1 MKTSTICCIGI
12 ILVVLIIVILIIII
26 KDKSNDMESLIS
38 TTIVEKPIK
47 INNELKSFPVFIINF
62 AHRKDRALNMAGVM
76 NKLGFN
82 NYTFVEPVS
91 KEEIIRNY
99 PGNVHLST
107 LSRFLTTIKIFNMTK
122 TDKFFIFE
130 DDVDIYNRTCSM
142 NDIYNSAKQYNYDLL
157 FFEICY
163 AFCHVSERLNDC
175 LYLLSQPLCNGAILY
190 TQKFVKKFFNYI
202 ENIDITKYPIDS
214 LIIEMDKK
222 NLIRCVG
229 YPYFRQ
235 NPTLGSEIVTS
246 GKYGA
251 KYPEFDSLCR
261 II

>member
-1 MKTSTICCIGI
+1 MNRLTFCLLVITFILLLLNICNFGI
-12 ILVVLIIVILIIII
+12 S
-26 KDKSNDMESLIS
+26 SNYIESLIS
-38 TTIVEKPIK
+38 KTVVEKPVK
-47 INNELKSFPVFIINF
+47 INNELKNFPVFIINF
-62 AHRKDRALNMAGVM
+62 AHRKDRALHISNVM

-99 PGNVHLST
+99 LDDVAVST
-107 LSRFLTTIKIFNMTK
+107 LSRLLTNIKIFNMT
-122 TDKFFIFE
+122 TSDKFLIFE
-130 DDVDIYNRTCSM
+130 DDVDIYTKSCSM
-142 NDIYNSAKQYNYDLL
+142 NDIYNAAQKTDYDLI

-163 AFCHVSERLNDC
+163 TLCHFSKQLSKC
-175 LYLLSQPLCNGAILY
+175 LYLLSQPICNGAILY

-202 ENIDITKYPIDS
+202 KSIDITKYACDT

-235 NPTLGSEIVTS
+235 NPTLGSEIETS
-246 GKYGA
+246 SRYNA
-251 KYPEFDSLCR
+251 KHVSFDPLCR
-261 II
+261 VI